1 MNNFP
6 EIERKFLVDT
16 NILNLKDIEKT
27 MHITQGYLLR
37 ADAGSARVRIE
48 KRIVNGVVGAK
59 AWLVIKQKVDDMTN
73 NEIVCDLS
81 IEEAERLLENNC
93 TKPLISKKRHVIKNG
108 NVKWE
113 IDEFYGH
120 KTGLVMAEVELQNLT
135 ETEKNSLVLPNW
147 ILKEVTGEAEYYN
160 VNM

>member
-1 MNNFP
+1 MKNLN
-6 EIERKFLVDT
+6 EIERKFLVDI
-16 NILNLKDIEKT
+16 NVLNLSTIKKT

-37 ADAGSARVRIE
+37 ADNGSARVRVE
-48 KRIVNGVVGAK
+48 RRTVDENVDEK
-59 AWLVIKQKVDDMTN
+59 AWLVIKQKIDDMSN

-81 IEEAERLLENNC
+81 IEEAFRLLENNC
-93 TKPLISKKRHVIKNG
+93 TQPLISKKRHIVKYG

-113 IDEFYGH
+113 IDEFFGH
-120 KTGLVMAEVELQNLT
+120 KSGLVMAEVELQTLS
-135 ETEKNSLVLPNW
+135 EEEVKSLVLPEW